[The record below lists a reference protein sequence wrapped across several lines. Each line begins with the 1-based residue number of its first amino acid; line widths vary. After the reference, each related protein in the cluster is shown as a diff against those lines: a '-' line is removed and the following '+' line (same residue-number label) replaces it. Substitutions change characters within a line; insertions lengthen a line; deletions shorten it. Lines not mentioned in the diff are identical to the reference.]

1 LASNSLLEGLVFGAR
16 AGAAMRGESR
26 SGKAHQARAAG
37 TGSDAGVEDHIREIQ
52 ETMSRWVGIIRDAQ
66 GLRRALEHLE
76 RLCRKVADPATRRGY
91 EARNLQLLGTLV
103 ARSALAREESR
114 GAHYRLDFPAH
125 DDAKFLKHSVLRGE
139 TTMFV

>member
-1 LASNSLLEGLVFGAR
+1 
-16 AGAAMRGESR
+16 
-26 SGKAHQARAAG
+26 
-37 TGSDAGVEDHIREIQ
+37 
-52 ETMSRWVGIIRDAQ
+52 VGIIRDAQ

-76 RLCRKVADPATRRGY
+76 RLCLKVADPATRRGY

-125 DDAKFLKHSVLRGE
+125 DDARFLKHSVLRGE
-139 TTMFV
+139 GTKFV